1 MADETTTT
9 STAQENLGTASAGQ
23 TQPPTNA
30 GTTPDKAT
38 ALEKEVQRLRSEMG
52 RQLAEE
58 RRQRTAAEQAAIN
71 ATMSTMD
78 ETQRALY
85 RAELAERRAQ
95 AAEAREADNSAL
107 TQRFQRISDLSQKT
121 GVPLEELD
129 QAQSPDDMAVI
140 VSNYLSKK
148 QSSAVEARAEVLAK
162 ETRDNA
168 VDLGGGGGK
177 RKSSTMDDQIKAARA
192 SGDVR
197 ELAKLMFAK
206 KE

>member
-9 STAQENLGTASAGQ
+9 STAQPTGTASDGQ
-23 TQPPTNA
+23 TQPPKNEGA
-30 GTTPDKAT
+30 TPDKA
-38 ALEKEVQRLRSEMG
+38 ALLEKEVQRLRSDMG
-52 RQLAEE
+52 RQLADA
-58 RRQRTAAEQAAIN
+58 RRQQQAAETAAIN

-85 RAELAERRAQ
+85 RAQLAENRAQ
-95 AAEAREADNSAL
+95 QAEAREADTSAL
-107 TQRFQRISDLSQKT
+107 TQRYQRISDLSQKT

-129 QAQSPDDMAVI
+129 QAQTPDDMAVI

-148 QSSAVEARAEVLAK
+148 QQDAVEKRAEALAK
-162 ETRDNA
+162 ENRDNF

-177 RKSSTMDDQIKAARA
+177 RKSSTIDDQIKTARA

-197 ELAKLMFAK
+197 ELAKLMFTK
-206 KE
+206 QE